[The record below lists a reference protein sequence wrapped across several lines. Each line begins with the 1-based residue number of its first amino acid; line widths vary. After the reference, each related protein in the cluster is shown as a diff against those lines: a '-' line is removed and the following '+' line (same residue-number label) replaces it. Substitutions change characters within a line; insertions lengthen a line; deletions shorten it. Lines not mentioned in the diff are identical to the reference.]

1 MLPTLEGMAGILYPE
16 GKHADPVVDFGK
28 AQSLKFLGRTLK
40 KALRDKVT
48 NPEFAFISRAELGL
62 YSLLH
67 QLNASVNVTETW
79 RRCDR
84 P

>member
-1 MLPTLEGMAGILYPE
+1 MAGILHPE
-16 GKHADPVVDFGK
+16 GKDADAIVDFGK
-28 AQSLKFLGRTLK
+28 AELLKVLAKTLR
-40 KALRDKVT
+40 KALPDKVT

-67 QLNASVNVTETW
+67 QLRARVNVKEVW
-79 RRCDR
+79 RRSD